1 MVKHI
6 AMIFFGYQ
14 IQASFKSQFEK
25 KVKVFTLKITADLL
39 GHSKIIAIFYYPIHV
54 IQKYICYL
62 TIFVHF
68 IICSTL

>member
-39 GHSKIIAIFYYPIHV
+39 GHSKNYSHFLLSHSRYTEIYMLFNYFCTFYYM
-54 IQKYICYL
+54 
-62 TIFVHF
+62 
-68 IICSTL
+68 